1 VVCFT
6 SHRTTEHH
14 LGKSP
19 KSACQWGVGI
29 IIIIESSSPRGKFGL
44 KKIQLEYVKKPARLE
59 LAELGN
65 QGSQPDPITAS
76 TPPYLHPHECLLNP
90 WLKIRLLF
98 LRIVCPTGPIPIQIP
113 IHIPIHPTSFMAQ
126 AGAP

>member
-1 VVCFT
+1 M
-6 SHRTTEHH
+6 
-14 LGKSP
+14 L
-19 KSACQWGVGI
+19 Q
-29 IIIIESSSPRGKFGL
+29 
-44 KKIQLEYVKKPARLE
+44 PARLE

-65 QGSQPDPITAS
+65 QGSQPDHGKR
-76 TPPYLHPHECLLNP
+76 PPYLHHECLLNP

-98 LRIVCPTGPIPIQIP
+98 LPIVCPTGPIPIQIP